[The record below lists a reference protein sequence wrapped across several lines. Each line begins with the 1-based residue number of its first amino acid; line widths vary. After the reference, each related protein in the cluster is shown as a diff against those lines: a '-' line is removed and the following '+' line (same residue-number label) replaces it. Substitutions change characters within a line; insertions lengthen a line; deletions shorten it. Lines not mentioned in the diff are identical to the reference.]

1 MFAYSHS
8 LFLFFLFCKN
18 PDTIHITNGDDEIPL
33 PITIYSLKNII
44 DLYTGYDMSNNKI
57 KIKHYD
63 CIIHSK
69 NVIRFVICNLKE
81 LSNIYDKTF
90 YINDKDEL
98 EIISE

>member
-1 MFAYSHS
+1 
-8 LFLFFLFCKN
+8 
-18 PDTIHITNGDDEIPL
+18 
-33 PITIYSLKNII
+33 
-44 DLYTGYDMSNNKI
+44 MSNNKI

-81 LSNIYDKTF
+81 FSNIYDNTF
-90 YINDKDEL
+90 YINDIDEL